1 MQSSPIPAIVPVTAA
16 FPDSPPKEAASPI
29 NICTDRELMKESDV
43 PVDAIAAP
51 AKKFAQTA
59 VAAAVARPGQP
70 VAMDGPELRCNY
82 PPLRVR
88 LPPNAR
94 IGNAPA
100 AKQQRVAPEVNRDEA
115 EPAAV
120 AVAVTVATAEPEAT
134 AATAAAAGRPRYL
147 SVAAAATE
155 TGLPKAVVKS
165 WAAQGFMDTLK
176 PGSDNS
182 HRLVEMGDLMRF
194 VELKREI
201 ARTDLRKKLEEEQA
215 ERQLAA
221 DAQDCEEEKER
232 GDITLVYLRVPEEED
247 PADRKQRSLDGDPED
262 LTPQQVHALNVG
274 LQQLGDATGFNNRKT
289 CPTVGEVG
297 SAEDLDRTGF
307 DEVVTHILGRKI
319 NRIVLAYPG
328 QICNAGAWPLFK
340 WLCDSFDVAIVCLH
354 QTESAQ

>member
-1 MQSSPIPAIVPVTAA
+1 MKDEQINALAIGPREPAPTAHAAAVVQDCPPVDAVTVPRCSAG
-16 FPDSPPKEAASPI
+16 PRSDSPP
-29 NICTDRELMKESDV
+29 
-43 PVDAIAAP
+43 
-51 AKKFAQTA
+51 
-59 VAAAVARPGQP
+59 
-70 VAMDGPELRCNY
+70 LRM
-82 PPLRVR
+82 RV
-88 LPPNAR
+88 PPNAR
-94 IGNAPA
+94 LGSS
-100 AKQQRVAPEVNRDEA
+100 KRQRVAATEVDET
-115 EPAAV
+115 EPAVV
-120 AVAVTVATAEPEAT
+120 AVPVAIVVDVEPGAPSQPPQE
-134 AATAAAAGRPRYL
+134 RPRYL